1 MHTQGE
7 NIIGKM
13 LMLEGQSNFMNVMA
27 VIVTTTNWL
36 RIHTVQKMLL
46 IYVENMYGL
55 IVSWSQT

>member
-1 MHTQGE
+1 MHTQVE

-27 VIVTTTNWL
+27 VIVTTTNRL
-36 RIHTVQKMLL
+36 RIHTVQKMLI

-55 IVSWSQT
+55 IVS

>member
-27 VIVTTTNWL
+27 VIITTTNWF
-36 RIHTVQKMLL
+36 RIHTVQRMLL
-46 IYVENMYGL
+46 IYAENMYGL
-55 IVSWSQT
+55 IVS